1 MIKII
6 ERFINWTIIVLVG
19 LLPLFFL
26 PLSLDFYDFNKNIL
40 LSCSVAILLVAWAI
54 KMILEK
60 KVTFRRTAF
69 DLPILALAAAYILAT
84 IFSSPN
90 KFEALLAPGET
101 GTILALTL
109 LYFIIVNNI
118 QAHSAKR
125 IVQSLIISGSI
136 LGLIALFQFIGLGE
150 AFVPAGQGLDWLRL
164 KFFTPAGSLLVLGGF
179 LAVVLILNLFELYL
193 TWKGKASRMATI
205 LPLYLFAGL
214 LTTAG
219 LLTSLYQLST
229 SVKPILLS
237 LQNSWVIAIEALKVR
252 PLFGVGP
259 ANFLT
264 AFDAFKPIS
273 INLGDQWALKFT
285 SSANFYLQLLTT
297 VGLIG
302 ALAMAFLI
310 WKIIKEIKILK
321 ELEINGSLYLA
332 IIFVLILN
340 LIIPVNFLL
349 LFLLFLLL
357 ALLALNLPGKE
368 YSETSQILP
377 VIIAIPCFLFLV
389 FSFWFLGRA
398 YAAEF
403 YFNQSLVALN
413 QNQGTQTYNLMI
425 KSISLNPY
433 REAFRLNYSQV
444 NLALANAL
452 ASKKD
457 ITDQDR
463 NNISALVQ
471 QSIREAKTAVS
482 LNPTSANNWSNLA
495 FIYRRLIN
503 FAEGADQWSIT
514 AYQQAI
520 NLDPFNPQ
528 LRLSLGGVYYS
539 LQNWDEAL
547 RQFEISVQ
555 IKPDFAYGYYNLSAA
570 YREKGDFA
578 KAANAMETA
587 LSLVPVDSQ
596 DYQKA
601 QEELTALKKK
611 LGEKAEKAAETPSE
625 SLAQPEPAPTGI
637 KPPLELPQEAQPEI
651 TPTPTSEPTPTPTS
665 VIPSPSL

>member
-1 MIKII
+1 MIKVID
-6 ERFINWTIIVLVG
+6 RFINWTIIVLVG

-26 PLSLDFYDFNKNIL
+26 PLTPDFYDFNKNFL
-40 LSCSVAILLVAWAI
+40 LVTCCLLLLVAWAI

-60 KVTFRRTAF
+60 KVVFRRTVF
-69 DLPILALAAAYILAT
+69 DLPILALAVAYILAT

-101 GTILALTL
+101 GTILALVL
-109 LYFIIVNNI
+109 LYFVIVNNI
-118 QAHSAKR
+118 KEQSAKR
-125 IVQSLIISGSI
+125 IVQSLIVSASL

-150 AFVPAGQGLDWLRL
+150 AFVPAGRGLDWLRL
-164 KFFTPAGSLLVLGGF
+164 KFFTPAGSLPALGSF
-179 LAVVLILNLFELYL
+179 LAVSLVLAITRIYTNWKTNRHEQSLYLYFFISLLIL
-193 TWKGKASRMATI
+193 
-205 LPLYLFAGL
+205 AGL
-214 LTTAG
+214 VV
-219 LLTSLYQLST
+219 SLYQIFST
-229 SVKPILLS
+229 AKPILLS
-237 LQNSWVIAIEALKVR
+237 YQNSWMIAIEALKIR
-252 PLFGVGP
+252 PLFGIGP

-273 INLGDQWALKFT
+273 INFGDMWALKFA

-297 VGLIG
+297 VGLLG

-310 WKIIKEIKILK
+310 WKIIKEIKILR
-321 ELEINGSLYLA
+321 ELDNKGSFYLA
-332 IIFVLILN
+332 IILVLVLN
-340 LIIPVNFLL
+340 LIIPVNFSL

-377 VIIAIPCFLFLV
+377 VIIAIPCFLLLV
-389 FSFWFLGRA
+389 AGCLFLGRA

-403 YFNQSLVALN
+403 YFNQSLEALR

-425 KSISLNPY
+425 KSIGLNPY
-433 REAFRLNYSQV
+433 RESFRLNYSQV
-444 NLALANAL
+444 NLALANAI
-452 ASKKD
+452 ASKTD

-463 NNISALVQ
+463 QNISALVQ

-555 IKPDFAYGYYNLSAA
+555 IKPDFTNGHYNLSAA

-578 KAANAMETA
+578 KAANEMETA
-587 LSLVPVDSQ
+587 LSLVPADSQ

-611 LGEKAEKAAETPSE
+611 LGEKAEKAAQTPSE
-625 SLAQPEPAPTGI
+625 SLVPPEPAPTGI
-637 KPPLELPQEAQPEI
+637 KPPLELPEEAQPEI

-665 VIPSPSL
+665 AVPSPSL

>member
-1 MIKII
+1 MIKVIDK
-6 ERFINWTIIVLVG
+6 FINWTIIVLVG

-26 PLSLDFYDFNKNIL
+26 PLTPDFYDFNKNIL
-40 LSCSVAILLVAWAI
+40 LSCFVAILLIAWAI

-60 KVTFRRTAF
+60 KVTFRRTVF
-69 DLPILALAAAYILAT
+69 DLPILALAVAYILAT

-90 KFEALLAPGET
+90 KAEALLAPGET

-109 LYFIIVNNI
+109 FYFVIVNNI
-118 QAHSAKR
+118 KEHRARR
-125 IVQSLIISGSI
+125 IVQSLIVSASL

-150 AFVPAGQGLDWLRL
+150 AFVPAGRGLDWLRL
-164 KFFTPAGSLLVLGGF
+164 RFFTPAGSLLALGSFLSVSLVLAITRIYTNWKTNQRKHSLPFYFFASLLILGG
-179 LAVVLILNLFELYL
+179 LA
-193 TWKGKASRMATI
+193 
-205 LPLYLFAGL
+205 
-214 LTTAG
+214 
-219 LLTSLYQLST
+219 TSLYQLFST
-229 SVKPILLS
+229 AKPILLS
-237 LQNSWVIAIEALKVR
+237 YQNSWMIAIEALKIR
-252 PLFGVGP
+252 PLFGIGP

-273 INLGDQWALKFT
+273 INFGDQWVLKFA

-302 ALAMAFLI
+302 TLAMAFLI
-310 WKIIKEIKILK
+310 WKIIKEIKILR
-321 ELEINGSLYLA
+321 ELDIRGSLYLA
-332 IIFVLILN
+332 IIFVLVLDK
-340 LIIPVNFLL
+340 IIPVNFLL
-349 LFLLFLLL
+349 LLLLFVLL
-357 ALLALNLPGKE
+357 ALLAIELPTKE
-368 YSETSQILP
+368 YSEESKILP
-377 VIIAIPCFLFLV
+377 IVIAIPCFLLSV
-389 FSFWFLGRA
+389 FCFFFLGRA

-403 YFNQSLVALN
+403 YFNQSLEALR

-425 KSISLNPY
+425 KSIGLNPY
-433 REAFRLNYSQV
+433 RETFRLNYSQV
-444 NLALANAL
+444 NLALANAI
-452 ASKKD
+452 ASKTD

-503 FAEGADQWSIT
+503 FAEGADQWAIS

-539 LQNWDEAL
+539 LQNWDEAI

-555 IKPDFAYGYYNLSAA
+555 IKPDFTNGHYNLSAA

-578 KAANAMETA
+578 KAANEMETA
-587 LSLVPVDSQ
+587 LSLVPADSQ

-611 LGEKAEKAAETPSE
+611 LGEKAEKAAEQPTE
-625 SLAQPEPAPTGI
+625 SLKPPEPAPTGI
-637 KPPLELPQEAQPEI
+637 KPPLELPEEAQPEI
-651 TPTPTSEPTPTPTS
+651 TPTPTSGPTPTPTS
-665 VIPSPSL
+665 AVPSPSL

>member
-1 MIKII
+1 MIKTIDKI
-6 ERFINWTIIVLVG
+6 INWIIVVLVG

-26 PLSLDFYDFNKNIL
+26 PLTPDFYDFNKNFL
-40 LSCSVAILLVAWAI
+40 LVTCCLLLLVAWAI

-60 KVTFRRTAF
+60 KVVFRRTVF
-69 DLPILALAAAYILAT
+69 DLPVLFLGISYLLAT

-90 KFEALLAPGET
+90 KVEALLAPGET

-109 LYFIIVNNI
+109 LYFIIVNNLKLD
-118 QAHSAKR
+118 ARRYTLNA
-125 IVQSLIISGSI
+125 LITSGSF

-150 AFVPAGQGLDWLRL
+150 AFVPAGRGLDWLRL
-164 KFFTPAGSLLVLGGF
+164 KFFTPAGSLLALGSFLTVSLVLALTRIYTNWKTNQRKHSLPFYFFASLLILGG
-179 LAVVLILNLFELYL
+179 LA
-193 TWKGKASRMATI
+193 
-205 LPLYLFAGL
+205 
-214 LTTAG
+214 
-219 LLTSLYQLST
+219 TSLYQLFST
-229 SVKPILLS
+229 AKPILLS
-237 LQNSWVIAIEALKVR
+237 YQNSWMIAIEALKIR
-252 PLFGVGP
+252 PLFGIGP

-273 INLGDQWALKFT
+273 INLGDQWALKFA

-302 ALAMAFLI
+302 TLAMAFLI
-310 WKIIKEIKILK
+310 WKVIKEFKILR
-321 ELEINGSLYLA
+321 ELEIKGSLYLA

-340 LIIPVNFLL
+340 LVIPINFLL
-349 LFLLFLLL
+349 VLLFFVLL
-357 ALLALNLPGKE
+357 ALLAIELPTKE
-368 YSETSQILP
+368 YAEESKILP
-377 VIIAIPCFLFLV
+377 MIIAIFCFLLSA
-389 FSFWFLGRA
+389 FSLLFLGRA

-403 YFNQSLVALN
+403 YFNQSLEALR

-425 KSISLNPY
+425 KSIGLNPY
-433 REAFRLNYSQV
+433 RETYRLNYSQV
-444 NLALANAL
+444 NLALANAI
-452 ASKKD
+452 ASQTD

-482 LNPTSANNWSNLA
+482 LNPTSANNWTNLA

-503 FAEGADQWSIT
+503 FAQGAEQWSIS

-539 LQNWDEAL
+539 LQNWDEAI

-555 IKPDFAYGYYNLSAA
+555 IKPDFTNGHYNLSAA

-578 KAANAMETA
+578 RAANEMETA
-587 LSLVPVDSQ
+587 LSLVPADSQ

-611 LGEKAEKAAETPSE
+611 LGEKAEKAAEQPTE
-625 SLAQPEPAPTGI
+625 SLKPPEPAPTGI
-637 KPPLELPQEAQPEI
+637 KPPLELPEEAQPEI

-665 VIPSPSL
+665 VVPSPSL